1 MKDSYN
7 YSGFASAMFVS
18 NKVKK
23 SNSKADVIIETE
35 KIESDEDYLIRRCPP
50 YLLQEAVVKPS
61 FKK

>member
-1 MKDSYN
+1 MKNSYN
-7 YSGFASAMFVS
+7 YSGFASAMFAS

-23 SNSKADVIIETE
+23 SNSKSGVIIDTK
-35 KIESDEDYLIRRCPP
+35 KIESDEEYLIRRCPP